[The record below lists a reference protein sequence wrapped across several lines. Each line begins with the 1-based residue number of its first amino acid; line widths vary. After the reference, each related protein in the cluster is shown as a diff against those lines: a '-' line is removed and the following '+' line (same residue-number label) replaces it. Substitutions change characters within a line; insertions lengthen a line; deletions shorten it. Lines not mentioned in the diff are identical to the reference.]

1 MSLEEVFKK
10 AGTDQVSLVKDGKI
24 FFLVLNRPFNL
35 IDFDFINKVNQCLD
49 EIENS
54 KDEDAIMVTIG
65 SGAKVFCS
73 GFNLKI
79 LGKGDMHSTVLGL
92 MLNPLMARILTLN
105 VPTLCVLNG
114 HAVAGGLFLSM
125 CHD

>member
-1 MSLEEVFKK
+1 
-10 AGTDQVSLVKDGKI
+10 
-24 FFLVLNRPFNL
+24 
-35 IDFDFINKVNQCLD
+35 
-49 EIENS
+49 
-54 KDEDAIMVTIG
+54 MVTIG

-79 LGKGDMHSTVLGL
+79 LGKGDVDAIALGL

-105 VPTLCVLNG
+105 VPTLCVFNG
-114 HAVAGGLFLSM
+114 HAVAGGLFFGM